1 MAKKIA
7 LLLTLVMMF
16 TISCVFATDADIAPI
31 SEEVVPSETVVET
44 TEDAGEAVEATSGEE
59 VAAEPETSGE
69 EVAAEP
75 ETSGEE
81 VITSGEA
88 EDDHDHEA
96 EAGNGAVVGAII
108 AVVIVV
114 AIVAIVWILNKK

>member
-16 TISCVFATDADIAPI
+16 TISCVFATESDPVATA
-31 SEEVVPSETVVET
+31 ETPVAAEDVVET
-44 TEDAGEAVEATSGEE
+44 SDEEVLEVSGDDAAEEPATSGET
-59 VAAEPETSGE
+59 VETSGE
-69 EVAAEP
+69 EH
-75 ETSGEE
+75 
-81 VITSGEA
+81 
-88 EDDHDHEA
+88 DHDHET
-96 EAGNGAVVGAII
+96 EGNGSAVVGAVI

>member
-16 TISCVFATDADIAPI
+16 TISCVFATDAAVAPI
-31 SEEVVPSETVVET
+31 AEAETAVSDEVVET
-44 TEDAGEAVEATSGEE
+44 ADETVEATSGDE
-59 VAAEPETSGE
+59 VAAEPTTSGE
-69 EVAAEP
+69 DVA
-75 ETSGEE
+75 TSGD
-81 VITSGEA
+81 A
-88 EDDHDHEA
+88 EHNHDHEE

>member
-16 TISCVFATDADIAPI
+16 TISCVFATDADVAPI
-31 SEEVVPSETVVET
+31 SETVVSGEEVT
-44 TEDAGEAVEATSGEE
+44 GAEDEAVEATSGDDVAEE
-59 VAAEPETSGE
+59 PTTSGE
-69 EVAAEP
+69 DVT
-75 ETSGEE
+75 TSGD
-81 VITSGEA
+81 A
-88 EDDHDHEA
+88 DHNHDHEE
-96 EAGNGAVVGAII
+96 EAGNGAVVGAVI